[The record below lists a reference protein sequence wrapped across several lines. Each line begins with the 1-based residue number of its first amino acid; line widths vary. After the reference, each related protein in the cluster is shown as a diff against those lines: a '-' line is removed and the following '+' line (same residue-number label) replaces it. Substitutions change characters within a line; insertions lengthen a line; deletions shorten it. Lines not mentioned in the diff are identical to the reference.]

1 MSISES
7 EQANS
12 THDLSPSTSP
22 GPDSKKRDRESDLTE
37 DERREE
43 RKAANRRSAFQS
55 RLRKKLLIEEL
66 QGKVNKLTEELT
78 VLKENNRTLTLGLE
92 ASLQENRRLRFLH
105 QQGGGLGGGL
115 GGGGLSAQSALLGLN
130 GGGFGSLMG
139 QMGQMGHRGF

>member
-1 MSISES
+1 MSISS
-7 EQANS
+7 NDQAN
-12 THDLSPSTSP
+12 DMSPSSSP
-22 GPDSKKRDRESDLTE
+22 GPDSKKRERDDLTE

-105 QQGGGLGGGL
+105 QQGGLGGGGL
-115 GGGGLSAQSALLGLN
+115 GGGALGAQSALLGLN
-130 GGGFGSLMG
+130 GGGHHFGSLMG
-139 QMGQMGHRGF
+139 HRGF